1 MTANCH
7 GQRTKDKSEASSAG
21 SPVSS
26 EMLSASNMETEGAS
40 TNQQSTSS
48 TQASEVEM
56 TPPRAEKATSI
67 TCSPTS
73 VNTTNMN
80 KSIPIAKLL
89 MVIAKYLSPIKKIIK
104 KMVYLTLLLRTQNK
118 NHMSR

>member
-1 MTANCH
+1 
-7 GQRTKDKSEASSAG
+7 
-21 SPVSS
+21 
-26 EMLSASNMETEGAS
+26 METEGANPS
-40 TNQQSTSS
+40 QQSTSY

-80 KSIPIAKLL
+80 KSILIAKLP
-89 MVIAKYLSPIKKIIK
+89 MVIAKYLSQTKKSIK

-118 NHMSR
+118 NHMRE